1 MRENQSQL
9 ARSNRCASVSIPYWD
24 LNGPSKMLS
33 EILRRSFG
41 LSRLSVKPGFSQI
54 DITLDS
60 AQGLVA
66 DYFVIAQSNYGLAF
80 CFQGLAR

>member
-1 MRENQSQL
+1 MIIYRRMITNDPIGVQDADHL
-9 ARSNRCASVSIPYWD
+9 APY
-24 LNGPSKMLS
+24 
-33 EILRRSFG
+33 RQV
-41 LSRLSVKPGFSQI
+41 SRLSVKPGFSQI